1 MTNYNMSLNSTTLSK
16 PTMLKLESIKS
27 PKSPGKMSSKTSRV
41 ASNELVRQSTV
52 TMESQGELIA
62 LKVKLVDMQ
71 QQN

>member
-1 MTNYNMSLNSTTLSK
+1 
-16 PTMLKLESIKS
+16 MLELESIKS

-41 ASNELVRQSTV
+41 ASNELVRQSIV